1 VTAPQAAEELV
12 APPPTEPAR
21 LHRPARAAVASAEL
35 LAAAGLVA
43 AAVLWA
49 WPNGFATIVTVARDD
64 TELTSEAISGNWLA
78 AAIGLGALA
87 ALLLVD
93 AVRQVVL
100 AVRTR
105 PRRKRS
111 TKVARG

>member
-1 VTAPQAAEELV
+1 MTAPPAEELV

-21 LHRPARAAVASAEL
+21 LHRPARAAVALAEL

-43 AAVLWA
+43 AAVWWA
-49 WPNGFATIVTVARDD
+49 WPNGFATIVTVARDG
-64 TELTSEAISGNWLA
+64 TELTSERTSGNWLA

-105 PRRKRS
+105 PRPRRS
-111 TKVARG
+111 AKVARG